1 MSSIQSINESVRHLT
16 QLTCKDTASQTA
28 RLKHFALICIV
39 FLTFLSSIVLSFI
52 KSYQSIY
59 GELTSAKV
67 TELIALDIDS
77 AGHFIV
83 MSSLL
88 ILFHFQNKEPEKEGE
103 GDRERALSSQMVR
116 LPSKDGNGDHG
127 SYKDV
132 RRGFLDTITTNA
144 IKKKSLNLEA
154 TELGSKSDIEISEP
168 EFYDQPLDS
177 DEEQLDEW
185 EMLYQK
191 QITKLFLN
199 KK

>member
-1 MSSIQSINESVRHLT
+1 
-16 QLTCKDTASQTA
+16 
-28 RLKHFALICIV
+28 
-39 FLTFLSSIVLSFI
+39 
-52 KSYQSIY
+52 
-59 GELTSAKV
+59 
-67 TELIALDIDS
+67 
-77 AGHFIV
+77 

-116 LPSKDGNGDHG
+116 LPSKDGNGDRG

-144 IKKKSLNLEA
+144 IKKKSLNIET

-168 EFYDQPLDS
+168 EPEIYDQPLDS